1 MSFARHDDVMKL
13 EPVSPDA
20 AVCAQTLGKLCSEV
34 GPESVNEFIAQF
46 RSLWP
51 TRIARLRKA
60 LASNDAAGGEDAA
73 LSLKSAATMA
83 GAHDLA
89 ALSVQL
95 HSAFRGGDTTLQGE
109 LICRIEHAGNSI
121 LMVLTEP
128 GFAEHALGAY
138 RQSV

>member
-1 MSFARHDDVMKL
+1 MMVGMKL
-13 EPVSPDA
+13 EPISPDA

-51 TRIARLRKA
+51 TRIARLNKA
-60 LASNDAAGGEDAA
+60 FAFNDTAAGEDAA
-73 LSLKSAATMA
+73 LSLKTAATMA

-89 ALSVQL
+89 TLAVQL
-95 HSAFRGGDTTLQGE
+95 HGAFRDEQEALQSQ
-109 LICRIEHAGNSI
+109 LIGRIELAGNAI
-121 LMVLTEP
+121 LAVLTEP
-128 GFAEHALGAY
+128 GFAEHALGMY